1 MFSKVIISNAIS
13 LVLRNSDTDS
23 ENLNL
28 IRRSVSGSQKTCVSQ
43 GVYWPFSHCF
53 CGVCRS
59 RDALLLDNRR
69 DLTQMGQTDQSL
81 TILCNQ

>member
-28 IRRSVSGSQKTCVSQ
+28 IRRSVSGSQK

-53 CGVCRS
+53 CACVYRS

-81 TILCNQ
+81 TIQCNQ